1 MCKTVSGPE
10 GPGAKNARRVRY
22 PRCVHPHAKVHTP
35 PLGDAARHLAVRTLA
50 RQARLF
56 PELDLHAMEE
66 ARERSSTKDVLSPL
80 DLALA
85 HAIHDHAVR
94 RWLTLRF
101 LLQACLTQPFDELE
115 ARVKGVLLAGAA
127 QIVLLDRVPAHGAI
141 NHAVEWAKLVVRP
154 GAGALVNAV
163 LRKLVLLAPEEDR
176 YFPAA
181 PGETHT
187 LPADRLP
194 MSDGSWR
201 RLAGDVLPE
210 DPGDRLSIATS
221 IPRWLLDRW
230 ADREGDRVAR
240 ALALHG
246 LIEPPVI
253 LNVAHRATI
262 VPNSVPHDRPGRAVF
277 TGNYTMLHEQLA
289 SRHDIWA
296 QDDSS
301 AGAIESLAGLKPRVI
316 LDLCAGRGTKT
327 RQLAQL
333 FPDAQIGATDTDDR
347 RLEALRKTFA
357 GHGRVTVAGMRATS
371 RGHVG
376 KADLIVLDV
385 PCSNTGVLARRPEA
399 RYRAD
404 PTHLASLLDVQR
416 QIIADSLT
424 LLAPGGR
431 ILYATC
437 SLEPE
442 ENQQQAKWAEKW
454 HKFVPTRE
462 RKVRPSG
469 APGSPAT
476 AYTDGAYSVLLEPG
490 QSR

>member
-1 MCKTVSGPE
+1 
-10 GPGAKNARRVRY
+10 
-22 PRCVHPHAKVHTP
+22 VHPHAKVHAP

-66 ARERSSTKDVLSPL
+66 ARERSITKDVLSPL

-85 HAIHDHAVR
+85 YAIHDHAVR

-163 LRKLVLLAPEEDR
+163 LRKLVQLAPEEDR
-176 YFPAA
+176 TIVGT
-181 PGETHT
+181 PGEVGAM
-187 LPADRLP
+187 PGDRLP

-201 RLAGDVLPE
+201 RLAAEVLPE
-210 DPGDRLSIATS
+210 DPAERLSIATS

-230 ADREGDRVAR
+230 SSREGDRVAR
-240 ALALHG
+240 GLALHG
-246 LIEPPVI
+246 LIEAPVT
-253 LNVAHRATI
+253 LNVAYRKTI
-262 VPNSVPHDRPGRAVF
+262 VPYSVPHDRPGRAVF
-277 TGNYTMLHEQLA
+277 TGNFTLLHETLV

-301 AGAIESLAGLKPRVI
+301 AGAVESLAGLKPRVI

-327 RQLAQL
+327 RQLAHM
-333 FPDAQIGATDTDDR
+333 FPEAQIGATDTDDR
-347 RLEALRKTFA
+347 RLEVLRKTFA
-357 GHGRVTVAGMRATS
+357 EHGRVTVAGMRATT

-404 PTHLASLLDVQR
+404 AEHLASLVDVQR
-416 QIIADSLT
+416 QIIADSIP
-424 LLAPGGR
+424 LLAPGGK

-442 ENQQQAKWAEKW
+442 ENEQQARWAEKW
-454 HKFVPTRE
+454 HRFKAARE
-462 RKVRPSG
+462 RKTKPVG
-469 APGSPAT
+469 APGGAAT
-476 AYTDGAYSVLLEPG
+476 AYVDGAYSVLLEPG
-490 QSR
+490 SAG